1 MKEYYENKVA
11 VVTGGASGIG
21 LALAE
26 TMLSYGA
33 GQVVIAD
40 FNDENLKRE
49 TGRLDRAYPGKVLG
63 LHCDV
68 TKEGDVQG
76 MITRAAEFGGRID
89 ILINNAG
96 ITRDKILHKM
106 DLEAWQAVLDVNLS
120 GPYYFCR
127 ELMPHMRER
136 GYGRIVNISSTSAFG
151 NPGQA
156 NYAASK
162 AGLIGL
168 TKTVAKE
175 GAAKNVTANCVAPGA
190 IDTEMFDAVPEDA
203 KKAFIANIPMKRMG
217 RPEEVAAAVSFLA
230 SDDAGFITGEC
241 LVVSGGMLK

>member
-1 MKEYYENKVA
+1 MGSLQGKIA
-11 VVTGGASGIG
+11 LVTGAARGIG
-21 LALAE
+21 RAIVKR
-26 TMLSYGA
+26 MLSDGVTGVALIDSNGA
-33 GQVVIAD
+33 MVNETAAELGPDKCLAIA
-40 FNDENLKRE
+40 
-49 TGRLDRAYPGKVLG
+49 
-63 LHCDV
+63 CDV
-68 TKEGDVQG
+68 SKPEQVQAAVAQAL
-76 MITRAAEFGGRID
+76 TRFGVID
-89 ILINNAG
+89 ILVNNAG

-203 KKAFIANIPMKRMG
+203 KKAFVANIPMKRMG
-217 RPEEVAAAVSFLA
+217 KPEEVAAAVSFLS

>member
-1 MKEYYENKVA
+1 MGSLQGKIA
-11 VVTGGASGIG
+11 LVTGAARGIG
-21 LALAE
+21 RAIVKR
-26 TMLSYGA
+26 MLSDGVWGVALVDSNEAMVKETAA
-33 GQVVIAD
+33 GLGPDKCLAIA
-40 FNDENLKRE
+40 
-49 TGRLDRAYPGKVLG
+49 
-63 LHCDV
+63 CDV
-68 TKEGDVQG
+68 SKPEQVQ
-76 MITRAAEFGGRID
+76 TAVAQALNRFGAID
-89 ILINNAG
+89 ILVNNAG